1 MAAEHRRSTFTDAGI
16 IHTREKRKPLGF
28 STASCPK
35 AIANTRAH
43 TGRMA
48 HNHNNSANKAALV
61 MKDETIAHLIQ
72 LLSDK
77 QAEYK
82 TALAKKDETI
92 ERLIQLLS
100 DKQLRDAPA
109 GAPATNGFSFA
120 APSATTPATSG
131 FLFASPSATT
141 PATSGFSFAK
151 PAAPAAASATSG
163 FSFAAPSAVSY
174 SFAKPAAPAATPS
187 ATTPA
192 TSGFSFAKPA
202 VPAAAP
208 ATSGFSFA
216 APSAVS
222 YPFAK
227 PAAPAAAP
235 STSPFVQ
242 GSHPGVSC
250 DRSGMMPIVGMRYHL
265 RGYDYDLCQ
274 AEYDKLSEFEKC
286 QYEAM
291 APH

>member
-1 MAAEHRRSTFTDAGI
+1 
-16 IHTREKRKPLGF
+16 
-28 STASCPK
+28 
-35 AIANTRAH
+35 
-43 TGRMA
+43 MA
-48 HNHNNSANKAALV
+48 HNHNHINSANKAALA

-100 DKQLRDAPA
+100 DKQLHDAP
-109 GAPATNGFSFA
+109 
-120 APSATTPATSG
+120 
-131 FLFASPSATT
+131 
-141 PATSGFSFAK
+141 
-151 PAAPAAASATSG
+151 
-163 FSFAAPSAVSY
+163 
-174 SFAKPAAPAATPS
+174 
-187 ATTPA
+187 
-192 TSGFSFAKPA
+192 
-202 VPAAAP
+202 
-208 ATSGFSFA
+208 
-216 APSAVS
+216 AVS

>member
-1 MAAEHRRSTFTDAGI
+1 MRARAAASLVEAEHA
-16 IHTREKRKPLGF
+16 
-28 STASCPK
+28 AAC
-35 AIANTRAH
+35 
-43 TGRMA
+43 
-48 HNHNNSANKAALV
+48 AALHAEHAAALAK
-61 MKDETIAHLIQ
+61 KDEAIERLIQ

-109 GAPATNGFSFA
+109 G
-120 APSATTPATSG
+120 
-131 FLFASPSATT
+131 
-141 PATSGFSFAK
+141 
-151 PAAPAAASATSG
+151 
-163 FSFAAPSAVSY
+163 
-174 SFAKPAAPAATPS
+174 
-187 ATTPA
+187 
-192 TSGFSFAKPA
+192 
-202 VPAAAP
+202 AP

>member
-1 MAAEHRRSTFTDAGI
+1 
-16 IHTREKRKPLGF
+16 
-28 STASCPK
+28 
-35 AIANTRAH
+35 
-43 TGRMA
+43 MA
-48 HNHNNSANKAALV
+48 HNHNHINSANKAALA

-120 APSATTPATSG
+120 APSATAPATSG
-131 FLFASPSATT
+131 FSFASPSATT
-141 PATSGFSFAK
+141 PATSGFSFSK
-151 PAAPAAASATSG
+151 PAA
-163 FSFAAPSAVSY
+163 
-174 SFAKPAAPAATPS
+174 
-187 ATTPA
+187 
-192 TSGFSFAKPA
+192 
-202 VPAAAP
+202 PAAAP